1 MEDIGKASGQV
12 IEFGKNLLDLSEY
25 VDASNVYTQII
36 PLGKADSKGN
46 RVDIKLVNGG
56 KNYLESATGI
66 ALFGKIQKSV
76 IWDDVTNRNTLKANG
91 QRMLD
96 KAVEMAIKITL
107 RAFDLHRI
115 NVDTDK
121 IEFGDKVHVV
131 SLPHEISSDFLCSKI
146 VYHLASLENTEYTF
160 GLEFES
166 MTSNYAS
173 YKRTYQYKMS
183 TTMDDVSNAQSSADD
198 KRRVFTSQPYPPYDV
213 GDLWVGDYTLAD
225 GTSLGS
231 LKLNGNNFISTTE
244 VTKEMFEDNL
254 TEVTIEGGDTI
265 EKHENME
272 LVQIS
277 KMGEEW
283 WFILR
288 DIPAEELEQM
298 ALKAQLDYLSMMVDP
313 EL

>member
-1 MEDIGKASGQV
+1 ME
-12 IEFGKNLLDLSEY
+12 E
-25 VDASNVYTQII
+25 
-36 PLGKADSKGN
+36 
-46 RVDIKLVNGG
+46 
-56 KNYLESATGI
+56 
-66 ALFGKIQKSV
+66 
-76 IWDDVTNRNTLKANG
+76 
-91 QRMLD
+91 
-96 KAVEMAIKITL
+96 
-107 RAFDLHRI
+107 RAW
-115 NVDTDK
+115 
-121 IEFGDKVHVV
+121 KV
-131 SLPHEISSDFLCSKI
+131 
-146 VYHLASLENTEYTF
+146 
-160 GLEFES
+160 
-166 MTSNYAS
+166 
-173 YKRTYQYKMS
+173 
-183 TTMDDVSNAQSSADD
+183 
-198 KRRVFTSQPYPPYDV
+198 
-213 GDLWVGDYTLAD
+213 TLAD

-313 EL
+313 RVVRRSSKWQITARSSTMCVPTTSITCGRSGRS